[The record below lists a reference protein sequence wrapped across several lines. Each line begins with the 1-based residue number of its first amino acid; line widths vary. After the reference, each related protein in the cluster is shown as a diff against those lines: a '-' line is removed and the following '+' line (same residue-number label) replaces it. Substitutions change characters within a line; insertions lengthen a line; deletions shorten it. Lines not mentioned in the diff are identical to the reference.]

1 MNGGST
7 DLIRETESLTIARE
21 LVSNLVE
28 IGADRNACKTVMC
41 LYVHGPS
48 TSNELQTRCG
58 LRQPDVSVAI
68 NLLKS
73 LDLIEVSSMA
83 KGKRGRPSQSYS
95 LAVNLQDALEPFK
108 KEALS
113 NLEKIN
119 SKLSVISD
127 LTDRVALMVE

>member
-1 MNGGST
+1 MNDGST
-7 DLIRETESLTIARE
+7 DLIRETESLTLAKE

-28 IGADRNACKTVMC
+28 IGADHNACKTVMC
-41 LYVHGPS
+41 LHVHGPS
-48 TSNELQTRCG
+48 TSTELQTRCG

-73 LDLIEVSSMA
+73 LNLIEVSSMA
-83 KGKRGRPSQSYS
+83 KGNRGRPSQSYS
-95 LAVNLQDALEPFK
+95 LAVDLQDALEPFK

-127 LTDRVALMVE
+127 LTKRVSLMVE